1 MSDAFVEA
9 LKRFESG
16 YEQARTLEGAAA
28 SVMALTTSD
37 TTGHPSVRMVDF
49 TGLVDGSFTFFANK
63 NSGKGKQ
70 LEMNP
75 WVGLCFYWPRVQL
88 QIVIDGKADE
98 MHADTSDRLW
108 RSRSRSSTLMAWAS
122 EQSDETP
129 NLNERY
135 REAQRLFSDVRAER
149 PQNWAAYAVLA
160 HRIEFWCGGW
170 RGRRERIAYAS
181 DGSNWKR
188 TALNP

>member
-1 MSDAFVEA
+1 MSDAFKEA
-9 LKRFESG
+9 LEHFESG
-16 YEQARTLEGAAA
+16 YELARILEGTTA

-37 TTGHPSVRMVDF
+37 TTGHPSVRMVGF
-49 TGLVDGSFTFFANK
+49 TGLVDRSFTFFVNK

-98 MHADTSDRLW
+98 MLAETSDALW
-108 RSRSRSSTLMAWAS
+108 RSQSRSSSLMAWAS
-122 EQSDETP
+122 EQSVESP

-135 REAQRLFSDVRAER
+135 HEAQNIFSDER
-149 PQNWAAYAVLA
+149 PGRPPNWVAYAVLA
-160 HRIEFWCGGW
+160 KRIEFWSGGW
-170 RGRRERIAYAS
+170 RGRRERFAYVKG
-181 DGSNWKR
+181 GSGWKR
-188 TALNP
+188 TTVNP